1 MVLALSEL
9 NSLTQEF
16 IAPGVADGIFKN
28 DPLLAFLK
36 ANQPRR
42 FPGGKTFDEVFMYGK
57 ENGGSYDK
65 TSTSST
71 FTVTIAN
78 IANRATHSVKHYY
91 ANVSILK
98 PDIQVYN
105 KGPEAAFRIIDLH
118 MVNAALTLSEFLALD
133 IYNYGQDATTA
144 TNDFDSDGSDRSL
157 KLNGL
162 SEIVNDRLTDSWH
175 VTDTDSAD
183 TDGQKF
189 SLYGT
194 ILRTDVPP
202 ALDGNVNELNA
213 SITYKD
219 LDERYMDNVIGTEE
233 PNLMVTTNL
242 GYSYIKQKF
251 QPLQRITTVDPTIG
265 FKGLEFNSARIMVS
279 QYAPGTVGGATFDNV
294 CSEGEV
300 LWYLNTKHFRL
311 WITDDP
317 EFAFGFSGF
326 KGARDDDLLAG
337 QIKFAGN
344 ISCVNP
350 RLQGQLSQITG

>member
-1 MVLALSEL
+1 MTASLTEL
-9 NSLTQEF
+9 NLLTQEF

-42 FPGGKTFDEVFMYGK
+42 FPGGKTFEEVFMYGK
-57 ENGGSYDK
+57 ENGGAYDED
-65 TSTSST
+65 STSST
-71 FTVTIAN
+71 FTVSLKQVSERTTN
-78 IANRATHSVKHYY
+78 TVKHYY
-91 ANVSILK
+91 TNVSVLK
-98 PDIQVYN
+98 PHIQVYN

-118 MVNAALTLSEFLALD
+118 MVSAALTLSEFLAQD
-133 IYNYGQDATTA
+133 VYAYGVNQ
-144 TNDFDSDGSDRSL
+144 SGDGSNRVSN
-157 KLNGL
+157 LNGL
-162 SEIVNDRLTDSWH
+162 AEIINDNSTDSWH
-175 VTDTDSAD
+175 MTDSDITD
-183 TDGQKF
+183 TDGQTF
-189 SLYGT
+189 ASLGT
-194 ILRTDVPP
+194 ITRSGVAG
-202 ALDGNVNELNA
+202 ALDGNVTELNG

-219 LDERYMDNVIGTEE
+219 LDERYMDCVIGTEE

-242 GYSYIKQKF
+242 GFSYIKQKF
-251 QPLQRITTVDPTIG
+251 QPLQRITSVDPTIG
-265 FKGLEFNSARIMVS
+265 FKGMEFNSARIMVS
-279 QYAPGTVGGATFDNV
+279 QYAPGTIGAATDNNI

-344 ISCVNP
+344 ITCVNP